1 MRNCNEYQEM
11 ISRLL
16 DEELSAEEAQA
27 LHAHMRE
34 CDECRRMC
42 DAFST
47 LSASIA
53 GDMEEPPAELA
64 AGVMFKVR
72 AAAAAPNKRRFKIGH
87 YAALAACLAIV
98 ILAGAQ
104 SNLFGSKMKMAPE
117 SASMEIFD
125 AQSLTAD
132 SAVPL
137 PAPEPKGVADAPEA
151 SEAPRE
157 MYDGGIA
164 YSVEA
169 ESCDDGC
176 EITEEA
182 DTEETDLAFSE
193 PENSSLMLPEGMP
206 ETLTYEG
213 QTYRYAGGAVGLPT
227 AAMSVGTVGT
237 LFPDAAS
244 DFDLA
249 EQSDVFSVDN
259 AFYISC
265 KPDAYLV
272 YQLQ

>member
-1 MRNCNEYQEM
+1 MRNCDEYQEM

-34 CDECRRMC
+34 CDECRRMY

-64 AGVMFKVR
+64 AGVMFKIR
-72 AAAAAPNKRRFKIGH
+72 AAAPKKRRFKIGH

-117 SASMEIFD
+117 SEPMDIFD

-151 SEAPRE
+151 PRE

-169 ESCDDGC
+169 ESCDDGV
-176 EITEEA
+176 EIMEEA
-182 DTEETDLAFSE
+182 DTEETDFTFSE
-193 PENSSLMLPEGMP
+193 PENNILMLPEGMP
-206 ETLTYEG
+206 ETLKYEG
-213 QTYRYAGGAVGLPT
+213 QTYWYAGGAVGLPT
-227 AAMSVGTVGT
+227 AAMSVGTVET

-249 EQSDVFSVDN
+249 KQADVFSVDN
-259 AFYISC
+259 ALYISC